1 MKDIRVA
8 LIGGAGFMGRAHSI
22 GYSLASVLG
31 TGSVQIEKAVLVDI
45 DEDVAAKSAHELGW
59 SSSSSDWRKVVEDPT
74 IDVIDIV
81 TPPGFHAD
89 IALAA
94 LENGKHV
101 FCEKPLANDVETSNR
116 MADAARAAGVTT
128 QVGFNYRHISAV
140 SHIKTL
146 IDDGVLGETLCFR
159 GEYLVD
165 ALFYIDDFGW
175 RGSRASGG
183 SGATGDIGSHVL
195 DLAEYL
201 MGPIGRVCALQ
212 RTKQREKRGLGWFD
226 ETTRRSNETLDDA
239 SVFIVEFE
247 NGAIGTFSVGFY
259 SSGRKNA
266 LTFEIDGS
274 AGSVEFDWNHRDK
287 FKLSLVSDESTRSGL
302 TDVEVTTAH
311 PDVWYPVPG
320 LGQGYVDGTAIQ
332 IQHFLAAV
340 AAGIDGVP
348 NFESAARIQRVVDAI
363 DQSAQT
369 GAWVTTGTRQVL

>member
-1 MKDIRVA
+1 MKDLRIA

-31 TGSVQIEKAVLVDI
+31 TGDVRIEKSVLVDV
-45 DEDVAAKSAHELGW
+45 DKDAAAKSALDLGW
-59 SSSSSDWRKVVEDPT
+59 NSSSSDWRKVVEDPS

-81 TPPGFHAD
+81 TPPGFHAE

-94 LENGKHV
+94 IENGKHV

-116 MADAARAAGVTT
+116 MARAAIEAGVTT

-140 SHIKTL
+140 SQIKKI
-146 IDDGVLGETLCFR
+146 IDSGDLGEMLSFR
-159 GEYLVD
+159 GEYHTD
-165 ALFYIDDFGW
+165 ALFFIEDFGW

-195 DLAEYL
+195 DLASYL
-201 MGPIGRVCALQ
+201 MGPITRVCALQ
-212 RTKQREKRGLGWFD
+212 RSINRDRPGAGWLD
-226 ETTRRSNETLDDA
+226 EESRRSLDKLDDA
-239 SVFIVEFE
+239 SVFIAEFE
-247 NGAIGTFSVGFY
+247 NGAVGTFSVGFY

-287 FKLSLVSDESTRSGL
+287 FKLSMVNDEFSRSGL
-302 TDVEVTTAH
+302 TDVEVTNSH

-332 IQHFLAAV
+332 IQHFISAIAS
-340 AAGIDGVP
+340 GSDGVP
-348 NFESAARIQRVVDAI
+348 NFASAARIQQVVDAI
-363 DQSAQT
+363 DKSAET
-369 GAWVTTGTRQVL
+369 GAWVSTGAGVN